1 MRSDIGQKPL
11 HQWDGHEVRSQSVV
25 ESGISVPI
33 YTSFIYVNTSNIK
46 KKNLDDLIGTVRK
59 FEMTA
64 CGQSVS
70 IPQVSNHHQAT
81 THVWLLSSQYKRAF
95 IVPSQVTNIKSAMYS

>member
-1 MRSDIGQKPL
+1 MHNCTWLPPRLSELPVLQEEMRSDIGQKPL

-46 KKNLDDLIGTVRK
+46 KTGRPDWHCKKIRNDRLWPIRVNPT
-59 FEMTA
+59 
-64 CGQSVS
+64 S
-70 IPQVSNHHQAT
+70 
-81 THVWLLSSQYKRAF
+81 
-95 IVPSQVTNIKSAMYS
+95 

>member
-33 YTSFIYVNTSNIK
+33 YTSFIYVNTSNILK
-46 KKNLDDLIGTVRK
+46 KKPGRPDWHCKKIRNDRLWPIRVNPT
-59 FEMTA
+59 
-64 CGQSVS
+64 S
-70 IPQVSNHHQAT
+70 
-81 THVWLLSSQYKRAF
+81 
-95 IVPSQVTNIKSAMYS
+95 